1 MKIKNLTQASLTVL
15 GSRAY
20 SQTCLLISVE
30 YHTFLNS
37 LLNPCKLILLNPSIL
52 LQDLNKETN

>member
-20 SQTCLLISVE
+20 SQTRLLISVE
-30 YHTFLNS
+30 YHTFLKFTFEPMQVNIVES
-37 LLNPCKLILLNPSIL
+37 FHFTARF
-52 LQDLNKETN
+52 E